1 MMTMMTWIND
11 FQASFNDPQTRHAM
25 VVHLP
30 IALSMLGVLAVL
42 ACLLSAGRNA
52 TLRWVAV
59 AVYAL
64 MVVGLFAALNSGE
77 AAENNLQRQMLP
89 AAQQHLEEHE
99 KMADKTWWIA
109 GSVLVLLLVSNLK
122 HKTARIGSLCL
133 ALLVS
138 LFGSLW
144 VGRTA
149 HHGGAMVYQFGVG
162 TPMTAASTPPAPPLR
177 APPGSA
183 ASVETLPAQT
193 ADPALAFFREQ
204 VLPELATHC
213 FNCHNDRRAKGGLRQ
228 TSRES
233 ILKGGDTGPA
243 VVVGRPDESLLM
255 RALSYEDIEL
265 QMPPKERL
273 PDDVIAKFERWIRD
287 GLAWDE
293 EAVTAKLTP
302 RPQETQ

>member
-1 MMTMMTWIND
+1 MMTLTTWFND

-25 VVHLP
+25 LVHLP

-42 ACLLSAGRNA
+42 ACLLSAGRNV

-59 AVYAL
+59 AAYTLLVIA
-64 MVVGLFAALNSGE
+64 LFAAINSGE
-77 AAENNLQRQMLP
+77 NAENNLQGGVLS
-89 AAQQHLEEHE
+89 AAQQHLQQHE
-99 KMADKTWWIA
+99 DMASKTWWIA
-109 GSVLVLLLVSNLK
+109 IAVLALLFVSNLK

-144 VGRTA
+144 IGRTA

-162 TPMTAASTPPAPPLR
+162 TPTAAITTLP
-177 APPGSA
+177 
-183 ASVETLPAQT
+183 VETSHPAQNS
-193 ADPALAFFREQ
+193 DPALAFFRDQ

-213 FNCHNDRRAKGGLRQ
+213 FNCHNERRAKGGLRQ

-233 ILKGGDTGPA
+233 MLKGGDSGPA
-243 VVVGRPDESLLM
+243 VVVGRPEESLLM
-255 RALSYEDIEL
+255 HALSYEDVEL

-273 PDDVIAKFERWIRD
+273 PDEVIAKFERWIRD

-293 EAVTAKLTP
+293 EAVTAKLAP
-302 RPQETQ
+302 RPQETP